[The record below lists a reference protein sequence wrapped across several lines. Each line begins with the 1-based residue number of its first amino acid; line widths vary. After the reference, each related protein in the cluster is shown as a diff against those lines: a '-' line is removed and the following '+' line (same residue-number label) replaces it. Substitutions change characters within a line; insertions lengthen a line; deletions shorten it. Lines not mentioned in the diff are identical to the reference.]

1 MGRRGMAINDVEAAI
16 LEFED
21 EAYHHSLHSE
31 ISSEAKAVALAAMKE
46 VRIYRNA
53 AELYGI
59 DAMKMMTLTKIQTRI
74 CDDNVKLTDKIHE
87 LDMLFKKIPKE
98 INEDE
103 ITEKTVMSAMIHYDG
118 DNSKPYCDLVY
129 YALSVVLGYLKIKDK
144 LHECDYFQIE
154 E

>member
-1 MGRRGMAINDVEAAI
+1 MNDVEAAI

-21 EAYHHSLHSE
+21 EVYHHSLHPE
-31 ISSEAKAVALAAMKE
+31 ISSKAKAVALAAMKE

-59 DAMKMMTLTKIQTRI
+59 DAMTMPILARIKIRA
-74 CDDNVKLTDKIHE
+74 CADNVNLTDKIRE
-87 LDMLFKKIPKE
+87 LDMLFKKMPRE
-98 INEDE
+98 INEDK
-103 ITEKTVMSAMIHYDG
+103 ITEKTVISAMIHYYG

-144 LHECDYFQIE
+144 LHECDYFHIE
-154 E
+154 K